1 MRSFIC
7 LTVSAL
13 AAVATA
19 GSMANPFKIPSGG
32 YSFTVGEA
40 TTLQWDPTTSGT
52 VTLRLQHGS
61 VTTSTD
67 GYAIAGEYLIGKLP
81 PP

>member
-19 GSMANPFKIPSGG
+19 SSTANPFKIPSGG

-40 TTLQWDPTTSGT
+40 TTLNWDPTTSGT
-52 VTLRLQHGS
+52 VSLRLQHGS
-61 VTTSTD
+61 VTTATD
-67 GYAIAGEYLIGKLP
+67 GTTIACEYLIRKLYLP
-81 PP
+81 